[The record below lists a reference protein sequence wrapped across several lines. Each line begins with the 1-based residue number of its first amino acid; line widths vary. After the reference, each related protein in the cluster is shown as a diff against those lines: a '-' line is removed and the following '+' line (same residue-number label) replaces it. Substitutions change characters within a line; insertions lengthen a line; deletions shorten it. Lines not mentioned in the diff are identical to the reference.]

1 MFSLDILVWS
11 PVCAIS
17 ELEKMKVIASFYVSA
32 YSSYSFLV
40 NGLESQGKGW
50 QIGAATLVN
59 QPLSYPL
66 ETIPHSDFG
75 SERVRKCYT
84 TRSNKIDWC
93 LERTGTNITA
103 KVVAKVGAIR
113 QIEELDEGSE
123 IVTFAKLE
131 VLRDARV
138 KLEKPLTAKIIKRG
152 KLTCPGPQAIT
163 ILDSDEIGRA
173 HV

>member
-1 MFSLDILVWS
+1 MHTDEKMRRALARFIDCVPRMFSLDILVWS

-75 SERVRKCYT
+75 SERMRERYP
-84 TRSNKIDWC
+84 TRSYERDWC
-93 LERTGTNITA
+93 SERTGT
-103 KVVAKVGAIR
+103 
-113 QIEELDEGSE
+113 
-123 IVTFAKLE
+123 
-131 VLRDARV
+131 
-138 KLEKPLTAKIIKRG
+138 
-152 KLTCPGPQAIT
+152 
-163 ILDSDEIGRA
+163 
-173 HV
+173 